1 MAQLDTTQKILLTA
15 DPRTAA
21 TSANPNGVPA
31 PLDGDP
37 TWSFDGPN
45 DSGASLEP
53 VPGTL
58 TCWLISGDAP
68 GFGQVKVE
76 GDADIEGEGEVRLIS
91 QVEPFVVT
99 AAEAAG
105 MNISSGAPVGK

>member
-37 TWSFDGPN
+37 TWSFDLILR
-45 DSGASLEP
+45 AS
-53 VPGTL
+53 
-58 TCWLISGDAP
+58 W
-68 GFGQVKVE
+68 K
-76 GDADIEGEGEVRLIS
+76 
-91 QVEPFVVT
+91 
-99 AAEAAG
+99 
-105 MNISSGAPVGK
+105 SSLDCPT